1 MSNQV
6 VTESRPR
13 PGPSPYWLGA
23 GRRDPV
29 GWIILRIGRAL
40 DDDWARVL
48 SWGSRYQETPQAA
61 STAHAH
67 QAP

>member
-1 MSNQV
+1 MVKQT

-13 PGPSPYWLGA
+13 PGRSPYWLGA
-23 GRRDPV
+23 GRRDIV

-48 SWGSRYQETPQAA
+48 SWGSRWGDDPPPAQRPGGK
-61 STAHAH
+61 
-67 QAP
+67 

>member
-1 MSNQV
+1 MSNHV

-23 GRRDPV
+23 GRRDPI

-40 DDDWARVL
+40 DKDWARVL
-48 SWGSRYQETPQAA
+48 TWGNRWGETPQAA
-61 STAHAH
+61 TTSGAH
-67 QAP
+67 PVP